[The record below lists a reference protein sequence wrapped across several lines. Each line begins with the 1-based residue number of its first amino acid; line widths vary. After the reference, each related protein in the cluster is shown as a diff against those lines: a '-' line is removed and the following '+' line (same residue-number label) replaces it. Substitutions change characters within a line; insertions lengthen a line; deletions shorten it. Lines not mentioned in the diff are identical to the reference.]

1 MQHRPTLAT
10 DRDVRVAEPWSPG
23 SSDTWLVNALEGI
36 SEFNRILQTE
46 LPKGGGAAEVFGLS
60 LPVLRR
66 LANFQAISLWRPD
79 DDGLLFDLVSVD
91 PTAQRGFIESELRH
105 QVQEG
110 QFAWALYQNRGV
122 IVPAADGHSWTLLHS
137 LSSGDH
143 VVGMLIAVLDEPM
156 LGEPDVG
163 LKILSL
169 LLQGWA
175 SAIGTGILNRELDRR
190 ARSLEAEVERQTGE
204 LRRSEISARRA
215 NAAKDE
221 FLARISHE
229 IRSPL
234 GGILGT
240 AGLLLEAPLA
250 PAERTRA
257 ETIYRSTEF
266 ALKIVNELL
275 DLARIEAGQVEL
287 SVSDFDLRV
296 QFDDIIALLGPEATE
311 KGIGFELEWDDTAP
325 RFVHGDALRL
335 RQIVLNVASNA
346 IKFTERGSVRVHV
359 SAGDAEGFV
368 RITLKDSGVG
378 IPPDR
383 LESIFDKFAQASA
396 ETAAR
401 FGGTG
406 LGLPISRELARLM
419 GGTITADSE
428 PGVGSTFTVVLP
440 LPTVLG
446 AFSTRIEGPS
456 TAQEVRLDGV
466 RVLLADDDPVAREV
480 VAVYLGRLG
489 CDVKT
494 VENGVEAVE
503 ATLADC
509 PDVVLMDGD
518 MPEMCGYE
526 AAEAIQRRLGERAPP
541 IIALTAG
548 GMEVDRARS
557 ESAGMVLHLIKPLGQ
572 QDLAEALA
580 SVVAPPGDS
589 SPRDQAL
596 VQRLKEF
603 DWAVMEER
611 FGADRELFGHLR
623 QLFMESWPA
632 SLTQLVEALEAEDT
646 EALARVAHR
655 VRGAAGALGA
665 TRLGEFLLEMELEWK
680 EGRIDRADWAIRT
693 LSATIST
700 WDARTE
706 AANVVDIAS

>member
-1 MQHRPTLAT
+1 MLAT

-91 PTAQRGFIESELRH
+91 PTAKRGFVESELRH

-143 VVGMLIAVLDEPM
+143 IVGMLIAVLDEPM

-266 ALKIVNELL
+266 ALEIVN
-275 DLARIEAGQVEL
+275 V
-287 SVSDFDLRV
+287 
-296 QFDDIIALLGPEATE
+296 
-311 KGIGFELEWDDTAP
+311 
-325 RFVHGDALRL
+325 
-335 RQIVLNVASNA
+335 
-346 IKFTERGSVRVHV
+346 
-359 SAGDAEGFV
+359 
-368 RITLKDSGVG
+368 
-378 IPPDR
+378 
-383 LESIFDKFAQASA
+383 
-396 ETAAR
+396 
-401 FGGTG
+401 
-406 LGLPISRELARLM
+406 
-419 GGTITADSE
+419 TADQHSH
-428 PGVGSTFTVVLP
+428 SNLP
-440 LPTVLG
+440 
-446 AFSTRIEGPS
+446 S
-456 TAQEVRLDGV
+456 
-466 RVLLADDDPVAREV
+466 
-480 VAVYLGRLG
+480 
-489 CDVKT
+489 
-494 VENGVEAVE
+494 
-503 ATLADC
+503 
-509 PDVVLMDGD
+509 
-518 MPEMCGYE
+518 
-526 AAEAIQRRLGERAPP
+526 
-541 IIALTAG
+541 
-548 GMEVDRARS
+548 
-557 ESAGMVLHLIKPLGQ
+557 
-572 QDLAEALA
+572 
-580 SVVAPPGDS
+580 
-589 SPRDQAL
+589 
-596 VQRLKEF
+596 
-603 DWAVMEER
+603 
-611 FGADRELFGHLR
+611 
-623 QLFMESWPA
+623 
-632 SLTQLVEALEAEDT
+632 
-646 EALARVAHR
+646 
-655 VRGAAGALGA
+655 
-665 TRLGEFLLEMELEWK
+665 
-680 EGRIDRADWAIRT
+680 
-693 LSATIST
+693 
-700 WDARTE
+700 
-706 AANVVDIAS
+706 